1 MSYDPYSSWSC
12 LGCSFVI
19 SPLFKPY
26 LPELSSGY
34 LSCWLQPIFCYLC
47 CSLVRGHCPVDMLL
61 VFGNVPT
68 IARLMW
74 TSDTDNTTIWS
85 HWHDK
90 VTLEMDIFDHTIG
103 VENRNVWWD
112 WHDNVT
118 LAMALWSYWHSLI
131 MLARIPSSS
140 WLPWHD
146 NVTLAMTLR
155 SYWLGNVILA
165 MELPPVLFS
174 NSIINWLYKY
184 NTRLYSK
191 YNHGHMY
198 NKLLKCKSS
207 FCSTYTAQTPWWN
220 YLPWCLDSIHYLWP

>member
-1 MSYDPYSSWSC
+1 MT
-12 LGCSFVI
+12 LTI
-19 SPLFKPY
+19 L
-26 LPELSSGY
+26 LS
-34 LSCWLQPIFCYLC
+34 
-47 CSLVRGHCPVDMLL
+47 
-61 VFGNVPT
+61 
-68 IARLMW
+68 
-74 TSDTDNTTIWS
+74 
-85 HWHDK
+85 
-90 VTLEMDIFDHTIG
+90 DHTG
-103 VENRNVWWD
+103 MTK
-112 WHDNVT
+112 WHWKWT
-118 LAMALWSYWHSLI
+118 CLITPLAWKIEMFDETDMITWHWQWHSDHTGKVMRYWHSLI

-220 YLPWCLDSIHYLWP
+220 YLPLCLDSIHYLWP